1 MSDGTL
7 TVTNA
12 FTNGVVTVERAAS
25 LGGLWV
31 PDKNVFSTGPVS
43 QVSVTITGR
52 AGFFR
57 ALAADLSGS
66 NGFSNLTQAYGL
78 LSTIAGSGASNCTP
92 CNDWQSSFEGGPA
105 TNAALSHPHI
115 AMADR
120 AGNIYI
126 PDKEADAIRKVTPDG
141 TITTVAGT
149 GPSGFSGD
157 GGPAT
162 LARLSWPR
170 GIAVDPAGNLLIAD
184 TANHRVRKVFGVAAP
199 GLFNGQPFPR

>member
-1 MSDGTL
+1 MHYGSGIRPKQQQPRGLGQWLWAVFLGLAGLTAQADDLPVIGFLSDGTL

-92 CNDWQSSFEGGPA
+92 CNDWQSSFEGGLA

-115 AMADR
+115 AMAD
-120 AGNIYI
+120 
-126 PDKEADAIRKVTPDG
+126 
-141 TITTVAGT
+141 
-149 GPSGFSGD
+149 
-157 GGPAT
+157 
-162 LARLSWPR
+162 
-170 GIAVDPAGNLLIAD
+170 
-184 TANHRVRKVFGVAAP
+184 
-199 GLFNGQPFPR
+199 